1 MLISFVAGFG
11 VLIVSSPS
19 IVRVPDDY
27 EKIQW
32 AIGNASD
39 GDTIFVRAG
48 TYYEHVIVSKPLVL
62 VGEDKATTIID
73 GNGTGT
79 VVSVTADSVII
90 NGFTMRNSGRN
101 GYWSF
106 LAGIYLHSGGNEI
119 TENLLMNNNYGIIV
133 ATPYAKGS
141 DKNSIAENIIQNNN
155 YGILAFGKNNVIS
168 NNTVT
173 GNPRYGIW
181 LSGLWANDS
190 NTITGNIVSNSDHGI
205 SLCGWV
211 LLGGT
216 TSSDFR
222 HNVLQ
227 GSSELQSPPL
237 SNNTVS
243 DNMVTGCGHGID
255 IEVCNG
261 NTVTGNTIAS
271 NNVGLSIDSFE
282 GSLNNTIYHNSFVDN
297 TAQVYISLGYAN
309 TWDDGFPSGGN
320 YWGDYEDRYPNATQ
334 IDGSGIW
341 DTPYVIDED
350 NQDNYPLLHLYG
362 GIRNLDTNLAYLT
375 IQSAIEAP
383 ETLDGHTIFVE
394 EGMYYE
400 HVFVNKT
407 ISLVGEDRETTIIDG
422 GGIITPIV
430 HITANNVTVR
440 AFTIQNSGR
449 IYGWEGGGIYMTNSN
464 RNNIVEN
471 TIINT
476 QYGINLRNST
486 KNTIIGNTMIENDV
500 GIQFL
505 DEYSSDST
513 IYHNN
518 FIDNGWQVNSFAA
531 SNNTWDNGYPSGG
544 NYWSDYEERYPNA
557 TEIDNSGIWN
567 TLYVIDENN
576 QDNYPIVPEFP
587 IWTPMLLILIVLTV
601 AIAIYK
607 RRPIKAPIHEIAIF
621 SKC

>member
-1 MLISFVAGFG
+1 M
-11 VLIVSSPS
+11 VSSSS
-19 IVRVPDDY
+19 IIRVPDDF

-32 AIGNASD
+32 AVGNASD

-48 TYYEHVIVSKPLVL
+48 TYYEHVTVSKPLVL

-79 VVSVTADSVII
+79 VVSVTADSVVI
-90 NGFTMRNSGRN
+90 NGFTLRNSGKN

-106 LAGIYLHSGGNEI
+106 DAGIYLHSGSNEI
-119 TENLLMNNNYGIIV
+119 TGNVLMNSNYGIIM
-133 ATPYAKGS
+133 ASYTMASGG
-141 DKNSIAENIIQNNN
+141 NMIIDNNVQNNN
-155 YGILAFGKNNVIS
+155 YGIYGSGKKNVIS

-173 GNPRYGIW
+173 GNPRHGIW
-181 LSGLWANDS
+181 LQGLGANDS
-190 NTITGNIVSNSDHGI
+190 NIITGNIVSNSDYGI
-205 SLCGWV
+205 SLCGWIII
-211 LLGGT
+211 GGT
-216 TSSDFR
+216 TSSELR
-222 HNVLQ
+222 HSVLQ
-227 GSSELQSPPL
+227 GSSESQSPPP

-243 DNMVTGCGHGID
+243 DNMVTDCGYGIS
-255 IEVCNG
+255 IELCNG
-261 NTVTGNTIAS
+261 NTVTGNIIAR
-271 NNVGLSIDSFE
+271 NNVGLSMIPFIEE
-282 GSLNNTIYHNSFVDN
+282 GSLNNTIYHNNFVDN
-297 TAQVYISLGYAN
+297 TAQVYTSLGYAN

-334 IDGSGIW
+334 IDDSGIW

-350 NQDNYPLLHLYG
+350 NQDNYPLLHRYG
-362 GIRNLDTNLAYLT
+362 CIRNLDTNLAYLT
-375 IQSAIEAP
+375 VQSAIDAP
-383 ETLDGHTIFVE
+383 ETLEGHTIFVE
-394 EGMYYE
+394 EGLYSE

-422 GGIITPIV
+422 GGMITPIV

-449 IYGWEGGGIYMTNSN
+449 IYGWEGGGIYITDSN
-464 RNNIVEN
+464 RNSIIGN

-486 KNTIIGNTMIENDV
+486 KNTIVGNTMIENDV

-518 FIDNGWQVNSFAA
+518 FIDNGWQVNSFAP
-531 SNNTWDNGYPSGG
+531 SNNSWDNGYPSGG

-567 TLYVIDENN
+567 TPYVIDENS
-576 QDNYPIVPEFP
+576 QDNYPLVPEFP
-587 IWTPMLLILIVLTV
+587 TWTPMLLILIVLTV
-601 AIAIYK
+601 PIAIYK
-607 RRPIKAPIHEIAIF
+607 RRLNKAPIH
-621 SKC
+621 